1 MEHVL
6 HGRGAVSRG
15 CWVFLAPVG
24 MPTRTTCGLL
34 RWAPRRFSP
43 TEHFDRGL
51 STTRPCDFDETLT
64 VNGKAELVVQDAE
77 SYQELL
83 KKADFA
89 DTAAA
94 IHRGMKSH
102 RRGEGKNM
110 RKALEDIAQ
119 EAGFELE

>member
-1 MEHVL
+1 MLDLNNIHSLSDFNRNSKEHIERLKESGEPEV
-6 HGRGAVSRG
+6 
-15 CWVFLAPVG
+15 
-24 MPTRTTCGLL
+24 
-34 RWAPRRFSP
+34 
-43 TEHFDRGL
+43 
-51 STTRPCDFDETLT
+51 LT

-94 IHRGMKSH
+94 IHRGIKAH
-102 RRGEGKNM
+102 ARGEGKNM
-110 RKALEDIAQ
+110 RKAVEDIAQ

>member
-1 MEHVL
+1 MLDLNNIH
-6 HGRGAVSRG
+6 S
-15 CWVFLAPVG
+15 
-24 MPTRTTCGLL
+24 
-34 RWAPRRFSP
+34 
-43 TEHFDRGL
+43 L
-51 STTRPCDFDETLT
+51 SDFNRNSKAYIERLKESGEPEVLT